1 VIIDCHCHVGRG
13 DGLSGPWNTEAP
25 VETYLRRADAAGIAK
40 AVVFAPLHLD
50 YAKANAEVAG
60 IVRAHPGRLIG
71 FAFVHAERD
80 AGRIREMVDRA
91 VRNWGF
97 RGIKIHGHDAHPTR
111 EVCDVAR
118 AYRLPLLYD
127 VVGETWRMEL
137 LAAQYPDVEFIV
149 PHLGSFADDWRAHVQ
164 VIDQIARWPNVYADS
179 SGVKRFDYLV
189 EAVRRAGPTKLLFG
203 SDGPWL
209 HPALELQKIRLLE
222 LSPAHE
228 RLILGGNALRL
239 LDRRRRLPTEP
250 QTRDLARR
258 ARQLQSLWSV
268 GSGP

>member
-1 VIIDCHCHVGRG
+1 MIVDCHCHVGRG
-13 DGLSGPWNTEAP
+13 DGLSGPWNTDAP
-25 VETYLRRADAAGIAK
+25 LETYLPRADAVGIAK
-40 AVVFAPLHLD
+40 TVVFAPLHLD
-50 YAKANAEVAG
+50 YAKANAEVAR

-80 AGRIREMVDRA
+80 AGRIREMVDQA
-91 VRNWGF
+91 VRQWGF
-97 RGIKIHGHDAHPTR
+97 RGIKMHGHDAHATR

-118 AYRLPLLYD
+118 AYRVPLLYD
-127 VVGETWRMEL
+127 VVGETWRIEL
-137 LAAQYPDVEFIV
+137 LASQYPEVDIIV

-189 EAVRRAGPTKLLFG
+189 EAVRRAGPSKLLFG

-209 HPALELQKIRLLE
+209 HPALELEKIHLLG

-228 RLILGGNALRL
+228 RLVLGGNVMRL
-239 LDRRRRLPTEP
+239 LRRQRQPRTTP
-250 QTRDLARR
+250 RDIALARR
-258 ARQLQSLWSV
+258 ARSLQSLGRTGLAS
-268 GSGP
+268 

>member
-1 VIIDCHCHVGRG
+1 MT
-13 DGLSGPWNTEAP
+13 GPWNTAAP
-25 VETYLRRADAAGIAK
+25 IETYLKRARAAGIAK
-40 AVVFAPLHLD
+40 TVVFAPLHLD
-50 YAKANAEVAG
+50 YARGNAEVAR

-80 AGRIREMVDRA
+80 AGRIKEMVDRA
-91 VRNWGF
+91 VRTWGF

-111 EVCDVAR
+111 EVCEVAR

-137 LAAQYPDVEFIV
+137 LASQYPDVNFIV

-189 EAVRRAGPTKLLFG
+189 DAVRRAGPSKLLFG

-209 HPALELQKIRLLE
+209 HPALELEKIRLLK
-222 LSPAHE
+222 LPPAE
-228 RLILGGNALRL
+228 EQLILGANVLRL
-239 LDRRRRLPTEP
+239 LRRHRRTPPTMP
-250 QTRDLARR
+250 TVNHSRSTRALL
-258 ARQLQSLWSV
+258 QL
-268 GSGP
+268 

>member
-1 VIIDCHCHVGRG
+1 
-13 DGLSGPWNTEAP
+13 LTGPWNTAAP
-25 VETYLRRADAAGIAK
+25 IETYLKRARAAGIAK
-40 AVVFAPLHLD
+40 TVVFAPLHLD
-50 YAKANAEVAG
+50 YARGNAEVAR

-71 FAFVHAERD
+71 FAIVHADRD
-80 AGRIREMVDRA
+80 AGRIKEMVDRA
-91 VRNWGF
+91 VRTWGF

-111 EVCDVAR
+111 EVCEVAR

-127 VVGETWRMEL
+127 VVGETWRIEL
-137 LAAQYPDVEFIV
+137 LASQYPDVDFIV
-149 PHLGSFADDWRAHVQ
+149 PHLGSFADAWRAHVQ

-209 HPALELQKIRLLE
+209 HPALELQKIRLLG

-228 RLILGGNALRL
+228 RLILGGNARRL
-239 LDRRRRLPTEP
+239 LDRRRRFPTEP

-258 ARQLQSLWSV
+258 ARQLQPLWSA